1 MATGR
6 DESEGSMAAC
16 AHCHSV
22 IHQSSKFCSE
32 CGVPVGSLPQ
42 MTGVTGRQVSA
53 YAAPAQAIPANP
65 AHQHSGFAQV
75 FGLDPR
81 IALLTVVVDT
91 MLFGGTV
98 ATLGASTVVSVPAG
112 IVLGLITYRA
122 QRHWYGDDR
131 ESAMLK
137 GLIVGLLTAIP
148 TSLPGLLTI
157 PSGIVG
163 LLHMLP
169 WKRKNRMLT

>member
-1 MATGR
+1 MDKA
-6 DESEGSMAAC
+6 EGIMVAC
-16 AHCHSV
+16 ARCHSV
-22 IHQSSKFCSE
+22 IHQTSRFCSE
-32 CGVPVGSLPQ
+32 CGSPVGSAPQ
-42 MTGVTGRQVSA
+42 MPNVTGRQVSA
-53 YAAPAQAIPANP
+53 YASPAPTLVGNP
-65 AHQHSGFAQV
+65 THTHSGFAQV

-81 IALLTVVVDT
+81 IALLTVVVDS
-91 MLFGGTV
+91 MLFGGQV
-98 ATLGASTVVSVPAG
+98 VTLGASTIISVPAG

-169 WKRKNRMLT
+169 GRRKDRSLT